1 MQRGQ
6 SSDLGL
12 IYHKAEVHGDKQ
24 CWTHLTKTSRKTVK
38 INKDH
43 SNENKQ
49 KIFIQS
55 LQQKGSQHH
64 LQMAETQKQAGKCKS
79 LMVEKGKSSDIP

>member
-1 MQRGQ
+1 M
-6 SSDLGL
+6 
-12 IYHKAEVHGDKQ
+12 
-24 CWTHLTKTSRKTVK
+24 K

-43 SNENKQ
+43 SNENFKK

-64 LQMAETQKQAGKCKS
+64 LQMAEIQKQAGKCKS
-79 LMVEKGKSSDIP
+79 LKVEKGSPQIYHNCRLLAWQTESALATSRTS